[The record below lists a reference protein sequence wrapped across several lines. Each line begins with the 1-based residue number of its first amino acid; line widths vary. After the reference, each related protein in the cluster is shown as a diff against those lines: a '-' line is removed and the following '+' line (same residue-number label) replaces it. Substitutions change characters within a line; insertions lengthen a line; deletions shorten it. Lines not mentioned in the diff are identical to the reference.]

1 MDNPIVIGLL
11 IVAGVIYKIY
21 ESFKEEQA
29 KAKVRMEKLKKQNP
43 IQNTIEKHPHR
54 PIQQQPMEINKP
66 TTFTKEERI
75 QREYSDAIERY
86 NRKKVEDKNRR
97 EKLKTTIKPELEI
110 LEEGVSFDLREAIIQ
125 QAILN
130 RPYA

>member
-29 KAKVRMEKLKKQNP
+29 KAKARMEKLKKQNP
-43 IQNTIEKHPHR
+43 TPNTIEKHPRR
-54 PIQQQPMEINKP
+54 PIPQQPMEINKP
-66 TTFTKEERI
+66 TSFTKAEKI
-75 QREYSDAIERY
+75 PREYPDAIERY
-86 NRKKVEDKNRR
+86 NRRKVDEKNRK
-97 EKLKTTIKPELEI
+97 EKLKTTIKPELEV
-110 LEEGVSFDLREAIIQ
+110 LEENVSFDLRNAIIQ